1 MRRRGSSANHGPPR
15 GCPRGRRPAPPVR
28 RAAHAET
35 SRRRAAW
42 RSQRPTA
49 ALRAARGSAALEVRR
64 TLLNPRHLGL
74 DYVLA
79 APRLVEQLLVDRP
92 WLLVGTVVVQDA
104 FRVTQGEG
112 REPSDLGAPLLRAH
126 S

>member
-1 MRRRGSSANHGPPR
+1 MRRRGSSANRGPPR
-15 GCPRGRRPAPPVR
+15 GCPTGRRPAPPVR

-49 ALRAARGSAALEVRR
+49 ALRAAWGSGAPEVRR
-64 TLLNPRHLGL
+64 ALLNPRHLGL
-74 DYVLA
+74 DHVLA

-92 WLLVGTVVVQDA
+92 LVLVGTVVVQDA
-104 FRVTQGEG
+104 LRVPQCQW
-112 REPSDLGAPLLRAH
+112 SA